1 MRREFASAWTDPER
15 PTEAELETLRG
26 SILTQAEKDF
36 AAIYAAFGELEN
48 IPFQDRDKPR
58 MRVPR
63 MTSQEQQWLSD
74 AGIDTLHALRSAKQP
89 PVPQISPE
97 RFQVQLRRSRYKLT
111 AGLAMVLI
119 SIAGMGAVFARVTQ
133 GPLPQQSGQ
142 AKAGVIGTANPY
154 H

>member
-1 MRREFASAWTDPER
+1 MRREFAGAWTDPER
-15 PTEAELETLRG
+15 PTEAKLETLRG
-26 SILTQAEKDF
+26 SILTQEKDF

-119 SIAGMGAVFARVTQ
+119 SMAGMGAVFARVTQ